1 MKFDP
6 LETISTLIDN
16 EIIERVEEE
25 GTFRYSR
32 QLRDY
37 AYLFRDMYRE
47 RKRQDFEIVETN
59 LKISEVQ
66 TLIAEKQQVIKIFE
80 EEKGR
85 LDRDHQ
91 QFVKDRKTIDA
102 LVSKVRNKTTASNRR
117 LVEIRNETIKLG
129 KQLTEKQ
136 LNAVKEIDRR
146 APDPK
151 STSGSG

>member
-1 MKFDP
+1 
-6 LETISTLIDN
+6 
-16 EIIERVEEE
+16 
-25 GTFRYSR
+25 
-32 QLRDY
+32 
-37 AYLFRDMYRE
+37 MYRE
-47 RKRQDFEIVETN
+47 RKRQDFEIAETN

-66 TLIAEKQQVIKIFE
+66 TLIAEKQQVIKLFE

-91 QFVKDRKTIDA
+91 QFIKDRKTIDT
-102 LVSKVRNKTTASNRR
+102 LVSRVRNKTTASNRR

-146 APDPK
+146 AADPK